1 MEIKK
6 KHILI
11 VLLILLLTF
20 ILALSIALPLHFKN
34 KTNQKFN
41 PEIQT
46 KSPVY
51 LKAVY
56 EALDSSANFEK
67 EIKLGDFKLGTE
79 LKITHPEIVAKLN
92 SLVSENHETK
102 PDLAKSTK
110 SLKVQSG
117 GKKQYFLL
125 YFKAKTYRVTFDFT
139 ESGIDLSSVS
149 DILKQP
155 LNLKYTNKIP
165 EEVKTAL
172 LAVKMQESEAHSFTL
187 SHFVLEN
194 GETLV
199 FERAYNTDLKI
210 KPVFTKSALEVEYT
224 VLHLLEKQGES
235 SELDN
240 TFEEIKEVKK
250 DTVSKTV
257 QYSEYSVLD
266 KTKYEKDTT
275 HSDNLL
281 SAQLTKSGSPV
292 VLKQYYRLKTTKVN
306 FIGND
311 SVDITGPKTQL
322 VKQTRAVEYP
332 SVKPKN
338 GYTFLGW
345 SDSVSGPVKVK
356 HIVGINELNLYAQ
369 VEIQS
374 RKITYIIKS
383 QNEYGN
389 YQVSYQTHEQK
400 IGETHTVVFDYIKT
414 IYFDPEFTRTTFKVS
429 EDVTENTVTI
439 TLKRRYF
446 TVSFTVINSLI
457 APPAR
462 GVYYGAKVGAID
474 TDSLYK
480 DRVLKFYIGNAE
492 KTKAEVENF
501 LVYKPIRIEI
511 VVSVPK
517 YVYPQTKIDLTQAD
531 ILREETKPQ
540 SFGFKSDGKTYKFN
554 FTRTYVFKKNSSDKY
569 EKFNGKYFKLEEV
582 EFVQIPDATGFY
594 SKKIIDYT
602 PFNIYKKD
610 VKENSKYENSIF
622 KGLFENISKIFG
634 TTNLHP
640 LTFDINDKVF
650 GVNDVARKEPEKL
663 RKESTD
669 YATEIL
675 MSEIKQPKVF
685 RYMSLRAQDIS
696 GFKPTDYD
704 SDRWMPYYAPSHL
717 GSWWLATQQSDTDPK
732 AYFVYRKDINNK
744 MDWSYFPV
752 YNVFGVVVGK
762 K

>member
-20 ILALSIALPLHFKN
+20 ILALSIALPLHFKSKANN
-34 KTNQKFN
+34 KPN
-41 PEIQT
+41 PKTQT
-46 KSPVY
+46 QSPVY

-56 EALDSSANFEK
+56 ETLDSSADFEK
-67 EIKLGDFKLGTE
+67 EIKLGDFKVGTE
-79 LKITHPEIVAKLN
+79 LKITHPEIEIKLK

-102 PDLAKSTK
+102 PDLAKSTQ

-117 GKKQYFLL
+117 SEKQYFLL
-125 YFKAKTYRVTFDFT
+125 YFKAKTYRITFDFT
-139 ESGIDLSSVS
+139 ESGIGQSTVS

-155 LNLKYTNKIP
+155 INLKYTNKIP
-165 EEVKTAL
+165 AEIKTAL
-172 LAVKMQESEAHSFTL
+172 LAVKMQDSETHEFTL
-187 SHFVLEN
+187 SHFSLEN
-194 GETLV
+194 GETLD
-199 FERAYNTDLKI
+199 FEKAYNTDLKI
-210 KPVFTKSALEVEYT
+210 KPVFTKTALEVEYT
-224 VLHLLEKQGES
+224 VMHLIEKQGES
-235 SELDN
+235 SALDN

-250 DTVSKTV
+250 DKVLKTV
-257 QYSEYSVLD
+257 QYTEYSALD
-266 KTKYEKDTT
+266 KTKYEKDTA
-275 HSDNLL
+275 HIGNLL
-281 SAQLTKSGSPV
+281 SAQLNKSGTRV

-311 SVDITGPKTQL
+311 SIDIVDPKTKL

-332 SVKPKN
+332 SVKPKT
-338 GYTFLGW
+338 GYTLLGW
-345 SDSVSGPVKVK
+345 ADSVSGSIQTK
-356 HIVGINELNLYAQ
+356 HIVGVNELNLYAQ

-383 QNEYGN
+383 QNEHGYYN
-389 YQVSYQTHEQK
+389 VSYQTQEQK
-400 IGETHTVVFDYIKT
+400 IGETHTVSFTYNKI

-429 EDVTENTVTI
+429 VDNTENTVTI

-446 TVSFTVINSLI
+446 TVSFTVINSTVV
-457 APPAR
+457 PPAR

-480 DRVLKFYIGNAE
+480 DRILNFYIGNVE
-492 KTKAEVENF
+492 KTKAEVENYI
-501 LVYKPIRIEI
+501 VYGPVRIEI

-517 YVYPQTKIDLTQAD
+517 YLYPQTKVDLTQSD

-540 SFGFKSDGKTYKFN
+540 SFEFKSDGKTHKFN
-554 FTRTYVFKKNSSDKY
+554 FTRTYVFRKNSADKY

-582 EFVQIPDATGFY
+582 EFVQIPNSTGFY

-622 KGLFENISKIFG
+622 KGLLENISKTFG

-640 LTFDINDKVF
+640 LTFDKSDKVF
-650 GVNDVARKEPEKL
+650 GVNDVVRNEPEKL

-685 RYMSLRAQDIS
+685 RYMSLRSQDIS
-696 GFKPTDYD
+696 AFKPEDYD
-704 SDRWMPYYAPSHL
+704 SERWMPYYAPSHL
-717 GSWWLATQQSDTDPK
+717 GSWWLATQQADTDPK

-744 MDWSYFPV
+744 MDWSYFQV

>member
-11 VLLILLLTF
+11 ALLILLLTF

-34 KTNQKFN
+34 KANEKFN
-41 PEIQT
+41 PETQI
-46 KSPVY
+46 KSPVF

-56 EALDSSANFEK
+56 ETLDSSADFEK
-67 EIKLGDFKLGTE
+67 EIKLGDFKVGTE
-79 LKITHPEIVAKLN
+79 LKITHPEITAKLKG
-92 SLVSENHETK
+92 LVSENHEIK
-102 PDLAKSTK
+102 PDLAKSTQ

-117 GKKQYFLL
+117 TKKQYFLL
-125 YFKAKTYRVTFDFT
+125 YFRAKTYRVDFDFA
-139 ESGIDLSSVS
+139 ENGIDLSSIS

-172 LAVKMQESEAHSFTL
+172 LVVKMQDSETDSFTL
-187 SHFVLEN
+187 SHFALEN
-194 GETLV
+194 GETLD
-199 FERAYNTDLKI
+199 FEKAYNTDLKI
-210 KPVFTKSALEVEYT
+210 KPVFTKTALEAEYT
-224 VLHLLEKQGES
+224 VMHLLEKQGES
-235 SELDN
+235 SALDN

-257 QYSEYSVLD
+257 QYSEYSDLD

-275 HSDNLL
+275 HTDNLL
-281 SAQLTKSGSPV
+281 SAQLNKSGNPL

-306 FIGND
+306 FIGNG
-311 SVDITGPKTQL
+311 SVDITGPKSKL

-332 SVKPKN
+332 SVKPKI

-345 SDSVSGPVKVK
+345 SDSVSGAVQTK
-356 HIVGINELNLYAQ
+356 HVVGVTELNLYTQ

-383 QNEYGN
+383 QNQYGQ
-389 YQVSYQTHEQK
+389 YTISYQTQQQK
-400 IGETHTVVFDYIKT
+400 IGETHTVSFDYNKT
-414 IYFDPEFTRTTFKVS
+414 IYFDPIFTRTTFQVS
-429 EDVTENTVTI
+429 ADETENTVTI
-439 TLKRRYF
+439 TLKRLYF
-446 TVSFTVINSLI
+446 TVSFTVINSLV

-480 DRVLKFYIGNAE
+480 DRILKFYINNVE
-492 KTKAEVENF
+492 KTKDEVENYI
-501 LVYKPIRIEI
+501 VYKRVRIEI

-517 YVYPQTKIDLTQAD
+517 YLYPQTKVDLAQTD

-540 SFGFKSDGKTYKFN
+540 SFEFMSDGKTYKFN
-554 FTRTYVFKKNSSDKY
+554 YTRTYVFRKNSADKY

-582 EFVQIPDATGFY
+582 EFIQIPGATGFY

-640 LTFDINDKVF
+640 LTFDKNDKVF
-650 GVNDVARKEPEKL
+650 GVNDVARNEPEKL

-669 YATEIL
+669 YAAEIL

-685 RYMSLRAQDIS
+685 RYTALRAQDIS
-696 GFKPTDYD
+696 SFKPADYD
-704 SDRWMPYYAPSHL
+704 SERWMPYYAPGHL
-717 GSWWLATQQSDTDPK
+717 GSWWLATQQGDTDPK
-732 AYFVYRKDINNK
+732 AYLVYRKNINNK

-752 YNVFGVVVGK
+752 YNVYGVVVGK

>member
-6 KHILI
+6 KHILT
-11 VLLILLLTF
+11 VFLILLLTF
-20 ILALSIALPLHFKN
+20 ILTLSIALPLHFKN

-46 KSPVY
+46 KSPIY

-56 EALDSSANFEK
+56 ETLDGSVDLEK
-67 EIKLGDFKLGTE
+67 EIKLGDFNVGTE
-79 LKITHPEIVAKLN
+79 LKITHPEIVAKLK

-102 PDLAKSTK
+102 PDLAKSTQ

-117 GKKQYFLL
+117 VDKQYFLL

-172 LAVKMQESEAHSFTL
+172 FSVKMKDSETHSFTL

-194 GETLV
+194 GENLD
-199 FERAYNTDLKI
+199 FEKAYNTDLKI

-257 QYSEYSVLD
+257 QYSEYSALD
-266 KTKYEKDTT
+266 KTKYEKDTA

-281 SAQLTKSGSPV
+281 SAQLTKGGSSV

-311 SVDITGPKTQL
+311 SLDITGPKSKL

-332 SVKPKN
+332 SVKPKT

-356 HIVGINELNLYAQ
+356 HIVGMNELNLYAQ

-389 YQVSYQTHEQK
+389 YQVSYQTQEQK
-400 IGETHTVVFDYIKT
+400 IGETHTVSFDYNKV

-429 EDVTENTVTI
+429 VDNTENTVTI

-446 TVSFTVINSLI
+446 IVSFTVINSVTV
-457 APPAR
+457 PPAR
-462 GVYYGAKVGAID
+462 GVYHGAKVGAID

-492 KTKAEVENF
+492 KTKTEVENYI
-501 LVYKPIRIEI
+501 VYKPVRIEI

-517 YVYPQTKIDLTQAD
+517 YVYPQTKVDLTQAD
-531 ILREETKPQ
+531 IFREETKPQ
-540 SFGFKSDGKTYKFN
+540 SFDFKSDGKTYKFN
-554 FTRTYVFKKNSSDKY
+554 FTRTYVFRKNSADKY

-594 SKKIIDYT
+594 SKKIIDYS

-622 KGLFENISKIFG
+622 KGLFENIAKNFG

-696 GFKPTDYD
+696 GFKPADYD
-704 SDRWMPYYAPSHL
+704 SDRWMPYYAPDHL
-717 GSWWLATQQSDTDPK
+717 GSWWLATQQSDTGPK
-732 AYFVYRKDINNK
+732 AYFVYRKDIKNK

>member
-11 VLLILLLTF
+11 VLLVLLLTF
-20 ILALSIALPLHFKN
+20 ILALSVALTLHFKTKAN
-34 KTNQKFN
+34 EKFN
-41 PEIQT
+41 PETRMKI
-46 KSPVY
+46 PVY

-56 EALDSSANFEK
+56 ETLDSSADLEK
-67 EIKLGDFKLGTE
+67 EIKLGDFKVGTE
-79 LKITHPEIVAKLN
+79 LKITQPEITAKLKD
-92 SLVSENHETK
+92 LVSENHETK
-102 PDLAKSTK
+102 PDLAKSTE

-117 GKKQYFLL
+117 AKKQYFLL
-125 YFKAKTYRVTFDFT
+125 YFKAKTYRVSFDFT

-155 LNLKYTNKIP
+155 LSLKYTNKIP
-165 EEVKTAL
+165 EQVKTAL
-172 LAVKMQESEAHSFTL
+172 FAVKMKDSENHSFSL

-194 GETLV
+194 GETLD
-199 FERAYNTDLKI
+199 FEKVYNTDLKI
-210 KPVFTKSALEVEYT
+210 KPVFTKTALEVEYT
-224 VLHLLEKQGES
+224 VMHLLEKQGES
-235 SELDN
+235 SVLDN

-250 DTVSKTV
+250 DTVLKTV
-257 QYSEYSVLD
+257 QYREYSALD
-266 KTKYEKDTT
+266 KTKYEKDTA

-281 SAQLTKSGSPV
+281 SAQLNKSGTRV

-311 SVDITGPKTQL
+311 SIDITGPKTKL

-332 SVKPKN
+332 SVKPKT
-338 GYTFLGW
+338 GYTFIGW
-345 SDSVSGPVKVK
+345 ADSISGPVQAK
-356 HIVGINELNLYAQ
+356 HIVGVRELNLYTQ

-389 YQVSYQTHEQK
+389 YKVSYQTQEQK
-400 IGETHTVVFDYIKT
+400 IGETHTVSFAYNKA

-429 EDVTENTVTI
+429 ADNTENTVTI

-446 TVSFTVINSLI
+446 TVSFTVINSTVV
-457 APPAR
+457 PPAR

-480 DRVLKFYIGNAE
+480 DRILDFYIDNAE
-492 KTKAEVENF
+492 KTKAEVENYI
-501 LVYKPIRIEI
+501 VYKPVRIEI

-517 YVYPQTKIDLTQAD
+517 YLYPQTKVDLMQSD

-540 SFGFKSDGKTYKFN
+540 SFEFKSDGKTHKFN
-554 FTRTYVFKKNSSDKY
+554 FTRTYVFRKNSAYKY

-582 EFVQIPDATGFY
+582 EFVQIPGATGFY

-610 VKENSKYENSIF
+610 VMENSKYENSIF
-622 KGLFENISKIFG
+622 KGLLENISKTFG

-640 LTFDINDKVF
+640 LTFDKSDKVF
-650 GVNDVARKEPEKL
+650 GVNDIARNEPEKL

-675 MSEIKQPKVF
+675 MSELKQPKVF
-685 RYMSLRAQDIS
+685 RYTSLRAQNIS
-696 GFKPTDYD
+696 AFKPEDYD
-704 SDRWMPYYAPSHL
+704 SDRWMPYYAPGHL
-717 GSWWLATQQSDTDPK
+717 GSWWLATQQGDADPK
-732 AYFVYRKDINNK
+732 SYIVYRKDINNK
-744 MDWSYFPV
+744 MDWSYFSV